1 MGKKA
6 NKQKKTLKARQEASQ
21 AGEPS
26 NNDSSLGAGADLPI
40 TTRSLL
46 ITAERS
52 PGSWTSNHGVRDS
65 HGVSTH
71 GPNERSSPLP
81 PLTPSDNGQSPGNA
95 RPMAR
100 MNTTTVVSESFE
112 SDLAER
118 VPQSTRVEST
128 RIHVDAGNP
137 SNGRKAT
144 IEEVSD
150 EGSTRIATQ
159 SQRSVQ
165 SALREG
171 NRESVERQN
180 AQPSSSPYPV
190 SNVSQVYGGHNGGDS
205 ETPSS
210 MTDARRAERRQE
222 KQRRNHADSIESA
235 ELRLAAAQSMAEVQ
249 PLADNEER
257 PRPNQWDAQALRTAY
272 AALNRERELH
282 DNSEEFKQRRAAWE
296 RMERNLKG
304 MRVEEDH
311 ELAVDM
317 AVQDALEAA
326 DRAYAEELNRE
337 ERPAH
342 RESLSNDMEREEAEA
357 SALEGLAAAKRA
369 AIQTRRHSQ
378 ARGSAESGY
387 QNKDDDHSRHTRATS
402 NAKAGKPLPAPT
414 NIHNRQKDSTT
425 SARSA
430 HEWYDRIVLQ
440 RYRLAE
446 LKNGG
451 SSRIKDQGIDWD
463 KEGQSFE
470 VRAPPSRGS
479 SIGTLGGKPVRPAQF
494 TPHDV
499 RESTNDESRSN
510 VQSTRNGHV
519 SRAAVTP
526 ITMSPR
532 DSGRTSGTSHRSAP
546 TKTPS
551 PRTQPVPTP
560 IKEDKSS
567 GFYSRGGT
575 KPASTGHRD
584 WSRNHHDPSSD
595 PSSSDQTD
603 SSSDS
608 SSETDSHRHRDS
620 SSASSSSH
628 SRDSSEDS
636 DLTYQPEDAYSRS
649 EDTDSAWDENPS
661 EIISEITQA
670 VRSGASEQNYTRS
683 GRLYTGGMGWGEP
696 SDSSSSSSEEE
707 HRRPSTSRKPKKKK
721 KSESRKKESQIKSE
735 AHEEKDETQGRNS
748 RDVPRM
754 AGVRRE
760 DIQKKVFRMVR
771 RESVKP
777 ADAPRQNEDPAPRPY
792 NSRPV

>member
-1 MGKKA
+1 
-6 NKQKKTLKARQEASQ
+6 
-21 AGEPS
+21 
-26 NNDSSLGAGADLPI
+26 
-40 TTRSLL
+40 
-46 ITAERS
+46 
-52 PGSWTSNHGVRDS
+52 
-65 HGVSTH
+65 
-71 GPNERSSPLP
+71 
-81 PLTPSDNGQSPGNA
+81 
-95 RPMAR
+95 MAR

-128 RIHVDAGNP
+128 RIRVGAGNP

-150 EGSTRIATQ
+150 KGSARIATQ

-171 NRESVERQN
+171 NRESVGRQN

-190 SNVSQVYGGHNGGDS
+190 SNVSQVYGGHDGGDS

-222 KQRRNHADSIESA
+222 KQRRNCADSIESA

-249 PLADNEER
+249 PPADDEER

-282 DNSEEFKQRRAAWE
+282 DNSEEFKQHRAAWE

-304 MRVEEDH
+304 MHVEEDH

-326 DRAYAEELNRE
+326 DRAYAEELDRE
-337 ERPAH
+337 ERLAH
-342 RESLSNDMEREEAEA
+342 RKSLSNDMECEEAEA
-357 SALEGLAAAKRA
+357 SALERLAATKRA
-369 AIQTRRHSQ
+369 AIQTHRHSQ
-378 ARGSAESGY
+378 SRASAESGY

-414 NIHNRQKDSTT
+414 NIHNRQKDPTT

-430 HEWYDRIVLQ
+430 HEWYDQIVLQ
-440 RYRLAE
+440 QYRLAE
-446 LKNGG
+446 LKNRG
-451 SSRIKDQGIDWD
+451 SSHIKDQGIDWD
-463 KEGQSFE
+463 KEGRPFE

-479 SIGTLGGKPVRPAQF
+479 SIGMLGGPVRPAQF
-494 TPHDV
+494 TPHNA

-510 VQSTRNGHV
+510 VQFTRNERV

-532 DSGRTSGTSHRSAP
+532 DFGRTSGTSHRSVP

-575 KPASTGHRD
+575 KPASTRHRD
-584 WSRNHHDPSSD
+584 RSRNHHDPSSD

-603 SSSDS
+603 SLSDS

-620 SSASSSSH
+620 SSASSSSR
-628 SRDSSEDS
+628 SRDSSEES
-636 DLTYQPEDAYSRS
+636 DLTYQPEDAYLRS
-649 EDTDSAWDENPS
+649 EDTDKLHAK
-661 EIISEITQA
+661 
-670 VRSGASEQNYTRS
+670 R
-683 GRLYTGGMGWGEP
+683 
-696 SDSSSSSSEEE
+696 
-707 HRRPSTSRKPKKKK
+707 
-721 KSESRKKESQIKSE
+721 
-735 AHEEKDETQGRNS
+735 
-748 RDVPRM
+748 
-754 AGVRRE
+754 
-760 DIQKKVFRMVR
+760 
-771 RESVKP
+771 
-777 ADAPRQNEDPAPRPY
+777 
-792 NSRPV
+792 